1 MRYAFVLRVR
11 GDYFAE
17 IDDLFPRTA
26 LLRKGL
32 VKFLFN
38 RVDYFL
44 FNSKHIQNRPA
55 FRHYDV
61 SSGIVHNPLMLASN
75 SVDLEECRRQRGGAV
90 NLRLL
95 TVTRYDIPMKVRP
108 LIDALTTW
116 IDPAFLEEID
126 VEWNIIGA
134 GDPEAFR
141 KAVDIAQL
149 GDRVKIHAF
158 RKDVNQFYASSHILA
173 YITGLD
179 AFPNVALEGAYF
191 GLPIITNRE
200 SCGTLEAMKE
210 GETGLVVSNG
220 EAFKDALR
228 RYRDDVG
235 LRETHGLAG
244 RHFVLENFTIEKQRA
259 IATTLLRG
267 FFEGGSQ

>member
-1 MRYAFVLRVR
+1 MTDMTTKRTRYWFVRGTRRNTTLSILKDVVDGELGTGKRRGGIPLLSDLLRKAGKNDVLIHDNLGFTAIFLVLFKPLMRYAFVLRVR

-141 KAVDIAQL
+141 KAVDIAQF

-158 RKDVNQFYASSHILA
+158 RK
-173 YITGLD
+173 
-179 AFPNVALEGAYF
+179 E
-191 GLPIITNRE
+191 RE
-200 SCGTLEAMKE
+200 
-210 GETGLVVSNG
+210 
-220 EAFKDALR
+220 
-228 RYRDDVG
+228 
-235 LRETHGLAG
+235 
-244 RHFVLENFTIEKQRA
+244 
-259 IATTLLRG
+259 
-267 FFEGGSQ
+267 